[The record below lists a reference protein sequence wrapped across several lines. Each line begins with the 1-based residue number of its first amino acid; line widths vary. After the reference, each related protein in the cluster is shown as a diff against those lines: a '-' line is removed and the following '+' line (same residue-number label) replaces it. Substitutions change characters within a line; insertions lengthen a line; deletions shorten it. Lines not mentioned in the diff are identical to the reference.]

1 MKSVATTKLR
11 NIKLTI
17 EYDGT
22 NYCGWQIQKNAKA
35 VQEVITEAIAKIT
48 GHKITLCGASRT
60 DSGVHAK
67 GQIANFRTHSRMTPY
82 QFIKALNSNLPNDI
96 AIRAVKEVSKSF
108 NSMYDAKSKDY
119 RYTILNSPIPTAL
132 DRNFYYFVPY
142 KISISRMKKALKYL
156 VGRHDFRAFATRSS
170 AKENCIRKIYSIKIT
185 TKNDYI
191 YIDIKGNGFLYNM
204 VRTIVGTLLL
214 IAQGKI
220 KPEDIRA
227 IIESR
232 ERKKAGPTAPAKGLC
247 LLRVNY

>member
-1 MKSVATTKLR
+1 MTHKQR

-22 NYCGWQIQKNAKA
+22 NYCGWQIQKNAMS
-35 VQEVITEAIAKIT
+35 VQEVLTETITKIT
-48 GHKITLCGASRT
+48 GHKITLYGASRT
-60 DSGVHAK
+60 DSGVHGK

-132 DRNFYYFVPY
+132 DRKFYYFVPY
-142 KISISRMKKALKYL
+142 KISISRIKQSLKYL
-156 VGRHDFRAFATRSS
+156 IGSHDFRAFATKSS
-170 AKENCIRKIYSIKIT
+170 SKENCIRKIYSIKIT
-185 TKNDYI
+185 TKGDYI

-214 IAQGKI
+214 IAQDKL
-220 KPEDIRA
+220 KPEDMRK
-227 IIESR
+227 IIESQ

-247 LLRVNY
+247 LLRVSY

>member
-1 MKSVATTKLR
+1 LR

-35 VQEVITEAIAKIT
+35 VQEVITEAITKIT
-48 GHKITLCGASRT
+48 GHKITLYGASRT

-67 GQIANFRTHSRMTPY
+67 GQAANFHTRSRMTPQ
-82 QFIKALNSNLPNDI
+82 QFIKALNSNLPDDI
-96 AIRAVKEVSKSF
+96 VIRAAKEVSKSF
-108 NSMYDAKSKDY
+108 NSMYNARSKNY

-142 KISISRMKKALKYL
+142 RISLAKIRKATRYL
-156 VGRHDFRAFATRSS
+156 IGRHNFRAFATKSS
-170 AKENCIRKIYSIKIT
+170 AKENCVRKIYSIKIT
-185 TKNDYI
+185 GKNDYI

-214 IAQGKI
+214 IAQDKM
-220 KPEDIRA
+220 KPEDIKE
-227 IIESR
+227 ILKSQD
-232 ERKKAGPTAPAKGLC
+232 RKKAGPTAPAKGLC
-247 LLRVNY
+247 LLKVNY